1 MQQIETWSQ
10 STEQSRGFKLKQQ
23 KENQRWCLTPT
34 GSHRSSA
41 EQILLQLTHKVS
53 TFYFYCCH
61 VQSAPL
67 RIGSP
72 PPSPP
77 VSPSLSPSFTPSR
90 HRSPSPRHKESFL
103 RRKTM
108 LLIKR
113 FLNGHLC
120 SNLCSLHPSRTW
132 IIWLTHNYP
141 CINECIIIHIQNCYG
156 KRDVEEKGGK
166 RLIVNSFMT
175 DKQSN
180 RSICV

>member
-23 KENQRWCLTPT
+23 KKNQRWCLTPT

-77 VSPSLSPSFTPSR
+77 ISPSLSPSFTPSR

-108 LLIKR
+108 MEKCGPSWSVKSPFKARCRFNTHVWLLSQLIVGNMIYKNKHVT
-113 FLNGHLC
+113 FPVPH
-120 SNLCSLHPSRTW
+120 
-132 IIWLTHNYP
+132 WLTV
-141 CINECIIIHIQNCYG
+141 QNVSI
-156 KRDVEEKGGK
+156 RF
-166 RLIVNSFMT
+166 IV
-175 DKQSN
+175 
-180 RSICV
+180 